1 MSKDKTPKSEYTCN
15 ACGAVHSKWQGQCK
29 ECQGWNTLVEQRAPT
44 AATVNHRYAPL
55 AASAPVTEL
64 DQVEESNF
72 DRKPTGIQELDRVFG
87 GGIVT
92 GSVVLLAGDPGVGKS
107 TLLLQA
113 MDALSRQGDKVL
125 YISGEESPGQVRMR
139 SKRLGMEK
147 TSILFQ
153 AEIQLERIL
162 QTIEERAPQIVVI
175 DSIQTVWTDQLTS
188 APGGVSQIKECASQ
202 LTRVAKSTDTTMIL
216 VGHVTKSSEL
226 QGPRVL
232 EHIVDVVAMF
242 ESNNDST
249 HRIIRAQ
256 KNRYGT
262 VNEIGVFIMTETGLR
277 SVTNPSAI
285 FLSQH
290 NQPVPGSCVM
300 ATVDG
305 SRPLLCEIQA
315 LVDDVASP
323 SPRRLTVG
331 IDRDRLA
338 MLLAVLNRHG
348 AMQTSGSDI
357 YVNAVGGLKIT
368 EPAADLAVLLAVQSS
383 ARNKALPKGL
393 LVFGE
398 VGLAGEVRPAPKG
411 MDRLMEAVNLG
422 FCDAIIPRANA
433 PKKPIAGL
441 TIHPVER
448 IDQALQIAR
457 AM

>member
-1 MSKDKTPKSEYTCN
+1 
-15 ACGAVHSKWQGQCK
+15 
-29 ECQGWNTLVEQRAPT
+29 
-44 AATVNHRYAPL
+44 
-55 AASAPVTEL
+55 
-64 DQVEESNF
+64 
-72 DRKPTGIQELDRVFG
+72 
-87 GGIVT
+87 
-92 GSVVLLAGDPGVGKS
+92 
-107 TLLLQA
+107 
-113 MDALSRQGDKVL
+113 
-125 YISGEESPGQVRMR
+125 MR

-162 QTIEERAPQIVVI
+162 QTIEERAPQVVVI

-202 LTRVAKSTDTTMIL
+202 LTRVAKSTGTTMIL